1 MYFLD
6 LGRSKIIGAVEL
18 NCFSLT
24 NLIYETSKQYVGWSI
39 KSKNFQNFLRRNDRF
54 DVVLVQIFVGDA
66 FLSLG
71 HYFNAPVIGI
81 SPTAANKWTRDLVGA
96 PNLASFVPH
105 ISSGYT
111 DRMNFWQRMLNSMCY
126 LYEDVTNFL
135 LYAPVQQKLLDEMYP
150 KSVRMPSF
158 DVLKRNV
165 ALVLYNSNP
174 ALEPPAPAQ
183 SNMIGVGGLFID
195 KQKKK
200 PLPEDLE
207 KFIENSNGVIYIA
220 FGSNADFSDFSTSKQ
235 EAVINAFSEYSNY
248 RIILKA
254 RERVII
260 PSHDVSNV
268 LVRQWLPQQAILSHQ
283 KVKLFITHGGLFNFI
298 ID

>member
-1 MYFLD
+1 MYFID
-6 LGRSKIIGAVEL
+6 LRRSKIIGAVEL
-18 NCFSLT
+18 NCFALT
-24 NLIYETSKQYVGWSI
+24 NLIYKTSKQYVAWSI
-39 KSKNFQNFLRRNDRF
+39 KSKNFQKFLRRNDRF

-66 FLSLG
+66 LLSLG

-105 ISSGYT
+105 TSSGYT
-111 DRMNFWQRMLNSMCY
+111 DRMNFWQRIYNSMCY
-126 LYEDVTNFL
+126 LYEDVTNSL
-135 LYAPVQQKLLDEMYP
+135 LYAPVQQELLEKMYP

-174 ALEPPAPAQ
+174 ALEPPAPAP

-195 KQKKK
+195 KQKIAS
-200 PLPEDLE
+200 LPKDLE
-207 KFIENSNGVIYIA
+207 KFIENSNGVIFIA

-235 EAVINAFSEYSNY
+235 EAVINAFIEYPNY

-260 PSHDVSNV
+260 PSHDASNV

-283 KVKLFITHGGLFNFI
+283 KVKLFITHGGLFHFI
-298 ID
+298 D